1 LHTKRAGIG
10 VVGSIELPRTDEA
23 AGPIDLRPRL
33 HGARI
38 WELIGSYQTDG
49 AMISLG
55 EGQLS
60 IAEAYDIP
68 VAPGRLVPPTP
79 PRAPDNMTA
88 FGRMLAIRESAIG
101 SWGQRAYEEDIVRGR
116 FFGRS
121 SFILNAPDAIRHVL
135 VDNYENYVR
144 TPASIRVLRPML
156 GDGLLIAEG
165 RAWKYQRRTLAP
177 AFTPRAVSTLVP
189 HMIAATDD
197 TIAKLK
203 TASHAPVDLRGAMQR
218 MTLEIA
224 GRTMF
229 SFGMERH
236 GAALRDFVMDYG
248 MRLAKPHV
256 LDLLLPL
263 SWPSPQDFARAR
275 FRKRWTQF
283 VAMLMAERRAAGKN
297 EGAPPRDLF
306 DLMGA
311 ARDPETGAA
320 FSDEQ
325 LGDEVATMILAGHE
339 TTATAL
345 FWSLYLLALDPA
357 SQEQLAA
364 EVRGAAVTDEADIAR
379 LKFTRAVVD
388 ETMRLYPPAFLI
400 ARAAAAPDTIA
411 GMPVKKNDIVL
422 VAPWLLHRHE
432 KLWREPNAFV
442 PSRFMPDA
450 PPPDRF
456 AYLPFGAGARVC
468 IGAHFALVEAT
479 LALARIIGA
488 FRVELVDREPVLP
501 VGVVTTQPNR
511 SPMFVVTPR

>member
-1 LHTKRAGIG
+1 
-10 VVGSIELPRTDEA
+10 
-23 AGPIDLRPRL
+23 
-33 HGARI
+33 
-38 WELIGSYQTDG
+38 
-49 AMISLG
+49 M
-55 EGQLS
+55 S
-60 IAEAYDIP
+60 IAEAHDMP
-68 VAPGRLVPPTP
+68 VARAPLVPPSP

-101 SWGQRAYEEDIVRGR
+101 SWGQRAYEEEIVRGR
-116 FFGRS
+116 FFGRN
-121 SFILNAPDAIRHVL
+121 SFILNSPDAIRHVL
-135 VDNYENYVR
+135 VDNYENYIR
-144 TPASIRVLRPML
+144 TPASIRVLRPVL
-156 GDGLLIAEG
+156 GEGLLIAEG
-165 RAWKYQRRTLAP
+165 RAWKHQRRTLAP
-177 AFTPRAVSTLVP
+177 AFTPRAVTPLIP
-189 HMIAATDD
+189 HMLAATDA

-203 TASHAPVDLRGAMQR
+203 AASHAPVDLRGAMQR

-229 SFGMERH
+229 SFGMDRH
-236 GAALRDFVMDYG
+236 GAALRDFVMEYG
-248 MRLAKPHV
+248 AGLAKPHV

-275 FRKRWTQF
+275 FRKRWTAF

-311 ARDPETGAA
+311 ARDPETGVA
-320 FSDEQ
+320 FTDEQ
-325 LGDEVATMILAGHE
+325 LGDQIATMILAGHE

-357 SQEQLAA
+357 TQEELAA
-364 EVRGAAVTDEADIAR
+364 EVQGASVNGALDLER

-400 ARAAAAPDTIA
+400 ARSAAGTDTIA

-432 KLWREPNAFV
+432 KLWRDPNAFM
-442 PSRFMPDA
+442 PSRFMTGT
-450 PPPDRF
+450 PPDRF
-456 AYLPFGAGARVC
+456 AYLPFGVGARVC

-479 LALARIIGA
+479 LALAKMIGA
-488 FRVELVDREPVLP
+488 FRVSLVDNEPVMP

-511 SPMFVVTPR
+511 SPMFAITPRQA